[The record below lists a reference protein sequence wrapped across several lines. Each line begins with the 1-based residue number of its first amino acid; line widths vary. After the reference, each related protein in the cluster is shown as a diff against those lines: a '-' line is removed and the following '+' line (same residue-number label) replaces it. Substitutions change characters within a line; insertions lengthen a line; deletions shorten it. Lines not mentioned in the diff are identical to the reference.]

1 MHEQHL
7 MQDVMRQID
16 SVVSR
21 EQAGEVL
28 RVRVWLGA
36 LSHFSAA
43 SFTEHFRRLAA
54 GSCMQNASLELT
66 KSEDIHHPDAQG
78 VIIESID
85 VSLPVAGREGTKM
98 TCSRSRE
105 Y

>member
-7 MQDVMRQID
+7 MRDVIHQIE
-16 SVVSR
+16 SVASR
-21 EQAGEVL
+21 EQAGEIL

-54 GSCMQNASLELT
+54 GSCAQDASLEFT
-66 KSEDIHHPDAQG
+66 ESADIHHPDALG
-78 VIIESID
+78 VVIESID
-85 VSLPVAGREGTKM
+85 VSQPSTGREST
-98 TCSRSRE
+98 SDAL
-105 Y
+105 